1 MAKKPNPW
9 AKGLKKKKAPVD
21 LHPDVLRAV
30 LRVNPDLRGGDR
42 STEQVAEGLMDG
54 LPGKAP
60 GPMSRAEGQL
70 KRAFDDLLRDMRE
83 RVAAQL
89 AECEQARTQLALR
102 ETQIREE
109 SLAHIADF
117 LAEKDPG
124 AVSQDNREVLQRHYE
139 LRRLLRAEISD
150 INSLVVAR
158 SRKR

>member
-1 MAKKPNPW
+1 
-9 AKGLKKKKAPVD
+9 
-21 LHPDVLRAV
+21 LRAV

-70 KRAFDDLLRDMRE
+70 KRAFDDLLHE
-83 RVAAQL
+83 VHQQVAAQL
-89 AECEQARTQLALR
+89 GECEAQREQITAREA
-102 ETQIREE
+102 QIREE
-109 SLAHIADF
+109 SLGRIADF
-117 LAEKDPG
+117 LAAKDPG
-124 AVSQDNREVLQRHYE
+124 AVSTDNRDVLQRHYE